1 MHDRTAGVFTYQ
13 SEFRLVEGFLFQEN
27 NVRNFYRQLFDF
39 LRKPQVIGMTVLIVI
54 FAGLWIDVL
63 NAGNGEDNFYSDIM
77 RFDNVATQIHQNY
90 VEDMKFADLIDNGVN
105 GMMNTLDPHSNY
117 MNEKDFGDLKIHMQG
132 KFGGLGIQIAIRDK
146 ILTVMTPIAGTPAS
160 RAGIQ
165 SGDQIVKIDGKS
177 TAGITVDDAV
187 GKLRG
192 EPGTK
197 VTITIR
203 RKGEDKDVDYVIVR
217 GIIEIKAVPFFGVID
232 SSIGYISFSQFSE
245 KAKPEV
251 EKAIKELLKKN
262 IKGMILDMRWNPGGI
277 LTQAVEVA
285 GCFLPRGTVVV
296 STRGRSVNI
305 DQNRE
310 YPSDADPLLPMNIP
324 LVVLVNQGSASASE
338 IVAGAIQDWDRGV
351 IVGDTTFG
359 KGSVQTPIPMGSKY
373 TLKLTTAYYYT
384 PSKRCINR
392 PENAVRGNTKGDENG
407 DDADS
412 SEDKSTSTDKKSKK
426 KVDTATYHTNNGR
439 VVYGGGG
446 IIPDVIVDQE
456 TPNMVISELLNKD
469 LFFKFTNSAYPRLKE
484 KNKFNGDKFSVDG
497 EIAKTFYSYLD
508 SIKFRYQSFAQFKF
522 EDFKR
527 NCSLIADTTA
537 DSAKTKRLLSIE
549 KIKWSGPDFEKI
561 KMASALI
568 DSMLVA
574 KSKQVVTD
582 NDKEIKKFL
591 YEALLVRHL
600 GQDNEVYFR
609 SKLTDDKQLKS
620 AINYLTDKNAYAAL
634 LKPHQDKGPGNS
646 KAK

>member
-1 MHDRTAGVFTYQ
+1 MA
-13 SEFRLVEGFLFQEN
+13 
-27 NVRNFYRQLFDF
+27 
-39 LRKPQVIGMTVLIVI
+39 VLIVI
-54 FAGLWIDVL
+54 FAGLWIDVS
-63 NAGNGEDNFYSDIM
+63 NAGNEEDNFYSDIM

-90 VEDMKFADLIDNGVN
+90 VEDMKFSDLIDNGVK

-177 TAGITVDDAV
+177 TVGITVDDAV

-203 RKGEDKDVDYVIVR
+203 RKGEDKDVDYSIVR

-245 KAKPEV
+245 KATPEV
-251 EKAIKELLKKN
+251 ERAIKELLKKN
-262 IKGMILDMRWNPGGI
+262 VKGMVLDMRWNPGGI

-285 GCFLPRGTVVV
+285 GCFLPRGTLIV

-310 YPSDADPLLPMNIP
+310 YTSEANPTLPMSIP
-324 LVVLVNQGSASASE
+324 LVVMVNQGSASASE

-351 IVGDTTFG
+351 ILGDTTFG
-359 KGSVQTPIPMGSKY
+359 KGSVQTPIPMGGKY

-392 PENAVRGNTKGDENG
+392 PENAVRGNTKDEE
-407 DDADS
+407 DDDNADS
-412 SEDKSTSTDKKSKK
+412 SDSSDENDATSKKAKK
-426 KVDTATYHTNNGR
+426 KVDTTTYHTNDGR

-446 IIPDVIVDQE
+446 IIPDAIVDQE
-456 TPNMVISELLNKD
+456 LPNMVISELLNKD
-469 LFFKFTNSAYPRLKE
+469 VFFKFANSAYPRLKE
-484 KNKFNGDKFSVDG
+484 KNKFSGNKFSIDG
-497 EIAKTFYSYLD
+497 EITKMFYSYLD
-508 SIKFRYQSFAQFKF
+508 SIKFKYQSLAQFKF
-522 EDFKR
+522 EEFKR
-527 NCSLIADTTA
+527 NCNLIIDTTA
-537 DSAKTKRLLSIE
+537 DSAKTKRLLKIE
-549 KIKWSGPDFEKI
+549 NLKWVGQDFEKI
-561 KMASALI
+561 KTASMII
-568 DSMLVA
+568 DSLLTA
-574 KSKQVVTD
+574 KSKQVIAD

-591 YEALLVRHL
+591 YEALLVRHF
-600 GQDNEVYFR
+600 GQDNDIYFR
-609 SKLTDDKQLKS
+609 SKMNDDAQLKA
-620 AINYLTDKNAYAAL
+620 AINYLNDKNAYAAL
-634 LKPHQDKGPGNS
+634 LKPHQDKGHGNGGNG
-646 KAK
+646 KVK

>member
-1 MHDRTAGVFTYQ
+1 MA
-13 SEFRLVEGFLFQEN
+13 
-27 NVRNFYRQLFDF
+27 
-39 LRKPQVIGMTVLIVI
+39 ILIVV
-54 FAGLWIDVL
+54 FAGLWLDGS
-63 NAGNGEDNFYSDIM
+63 NAGNDEDNFYSDIM

-90 VEDMKFADLIDNGVN
+90 VEDMKFSDLVDNGIN
-105 GMMNTLDPHSNY
+105 GMMKTLDPHSNY

-177 TAGITVDDAV
+177 TAGISVDDAV

-217 GIIEIKAVPFFGVID
+217 GTIEIKAVPFYGVID
-232 SSIGYISFSQFSE
+232 SGIGYISFSQFSE
-245 KAKPEV
+245 KARPDV
-251 EKAIKELLKKN
+251 EHAIKELLKKN
-262 IKGMILDMRWNPGGI
+262 IKGLVLDMRWNPGGI

-310 YPSDADPLLPMNIP
+310 YPSESDPLLPMDLP

-351 IVGDTTFG
+351 VLGDTTFG
-359 KGSVQTPIPMGSKY
+359 KGSVQTPIPMGAKY

-392 PENAVRGNTKGDENG
+392 PENAVKGAIIGEEG
-407 DDADS
+407 ETEADS
-412 SEDKSTSTDKKSKK
+412 TSGEDNVDHDKKSKK
-426 KVDTATYHTNNGR
+426 KVDTTTYHTNNGR
-439 VVYGGGG
+439 LVYGGGG
-446 IIPDVIVDQE
+446 IIPDAIVEQDL
-456 TPNMVISELLNKD
+456 PNMVISEMLNKD
-469 LFFKFTNSAYPRLKE
+469 VFFKFANSNYPRLKE
-484 KNKFNGDKFSVDG
+484 KNKFAGDKIVVDA
-497 EIAKTFYSYLD
+497 EIMKSFYIYLD
-508 SIKFRYQSFAQFKF
+508 STKFKYQNFAQFKF
-522 EDFKR
+522 SDFKR
-527 NCSLIADTTA
+527 NCSIMVDTTA
-537 DSAKTKRLLSIE
+537 DSAKTKRLLKMENIQ
-549 KIKWSGPDFEKI
+549 WSGPDFDKI
-561 KMASALI
+561 KKASGLI
-568 DSMLVA
+568 DSILNV
-574 KSKQVVTD
+574 KSQQVVEE

-591 YEALLVRHL
+591 YEALLIRHL

-609 SKLTDDKQLKS
+609 SKMTDDKQLKA
-620 AINYLTDKNAYAAL
+620 AISYLTDKNAYAAL
-634 LKPHQDKGPGNS
+634 LKPHQGKGQSNG